1 MKRELL
7 SGNEAI
13 ARGAYEAGITFA
25 SAYPGT
31 PSTEILENVARY
43 KKDIYCHWGA
53 NEKTSMEEAMGA
65 CFTGARSMAAMKH
78 VGLNVA
84 ADPFFSASY
93 IGVKGGLI
101 VISADDPGMHSSQ
114 NEQDN
119 RNYALAA
126 KVPVLE
132 PSDSQEAKDMV
143 IEGIKLS
150 EKFDTPIMIRMTTRT
165 CHSRSAVELGERET
179 PPEIEYV
186 KDFHKTMLLPALAR
200 AKHVVVEKRQLEIKE
215 FSNTFKHNFISEGK
229 SRVGVITS
237 GISYQYAREV
247 FKDAW
252 FLKLGMP
259 YPFPSKLLHEFA
271 KNVDTIYILEEN
283 DPFIEN
289 FVRLEITDKE
299 IKGKNVFPL
308 TGEMSTDAVRAA
320 LGEKDLTPRFDT
332 TQIPKRPPNLCA
344 GCIHTAPFHN
354 IGMQKLTVTGDIG
367 CYTLGGL
374 PPLYAMDTCIDMG
387 ASITALLGM
396 EKAYEKAGKKLD
408 AVAVIGDSTF
418 LHSGITG
425 LLDIIYSNGK
435 STVIILD
442 NSTTAMTGHQENPGS
457 GRNLMGEIAPK
468 IDIVKLVRDGLG
480 IEHTYELDPYDVKE
494 IRKVLKREVK
504 REAPSVLVI
513 KRTCVLLFKGAKWSP
528 MAVDAEKC
536 TYCKLC
542 LKLGCPALVS
552 RDEKAH
558 IAHERCIGCTVC
570 AQVCP
575 VNAIE
580 FVDKD
585 GTHVHDTT
593 FEDYLKSKST
603 KSGGEK

>member
-84 ADPFFSASY
+84 ADPFFSSSY

-101 VISADDPGMHSSQ
+101 IISADDPGMHSSQ

-126 KVPVLE
+126 KMTVLE

-150 EKFDTPIMIRMTTRT
+150 EKFDTPVMIRMTTRT

-179 PPEIEYV
+179 PPEVEYV

-200 AKHVVVEKRQLEIKE
+200 IKHIAVEKRQLEIKE
-215 FSNTFKHNFISEGK
+215 FSNTFKHNFIVEGK
-229 SRVGVITS
+229 SRVGVIAS
-237 GISYQYAREV
+237 GISFQYAREV

-259 YPFPSKLLHEFA
+259 YPFPSKLLRRFA
-271 KNVDTIYILEEN
+271 ENVDTIYILEEN

-289 FVRLEITDKE
+289 FVRLENTGKE

-320 LGEKDLTPRFDT
+320 LGEKDLTPQFDT

-344 GCIHTAPFHN
+344 GCIHTPAFHN
-354 IGMQKLTVTGDIG
+354 IGMQKLIATGDIG

-374 PPLYAMDTCIDMG
+374 PPLYSMDTCIDMG

-396 EKAYEKAGKKLD
+396 EKAYEKAGKKLE

-442 NSTTAMTGHQENPGS
+442 NSTTAMTGHQENPGT

-468 IDIVKLVRDGLG
+468 VDIVKLVRDGLG
-480 IEHTYELDPYDVKE
+480 IEHTYELDAYDVKE
-494 IRKVLKREVK
+494 VKKVLKREVK

-513 KRTCVLLFKGAKWSP
+513 RRTCVLLFKGAKWSP
-528 MAVDAEKC
+528 MAVDPEKC

-542 LKLGCPALVS
+542 LKLGCPAIVA

-558 IAHERCIGCTVC
+558 IAPERCIGCTVC

-585 GTHVHDTT
+585 GKHIHDTT
-593 FEDYLKSKST
+593 FEDYLESKST
-603 KSGGEK
+603 KSGGKK